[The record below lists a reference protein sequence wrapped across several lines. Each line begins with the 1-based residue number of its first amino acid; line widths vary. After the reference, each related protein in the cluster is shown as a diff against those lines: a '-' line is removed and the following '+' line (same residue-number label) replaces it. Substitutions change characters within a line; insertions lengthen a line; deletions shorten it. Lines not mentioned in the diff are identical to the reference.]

1 MFYNF
6 LQKNT
11 TILFFLIFNKIL
23 KLNIWRKYTKILIYN
38 SKKKYF
44 FSILNPLFIYLE
56 IFIFFLILFILKNI
70 IIIDY

>member
-1 MFYNF
+1 MFFNF

-44 FSILNPLFIYLE
+44 FSILNPFFIYLK